1 MSSSASRPV
10 VDHSISISK
19 RNFPEPGAKPFQVK
33 VRGHIFQGIVVKKG
47 GKFFAYQNLCQH
59 LPITLDLKDGN
70 FFTHD
75 KKYLQCH
82 MHGAM
87 YEADTGV
94 CIAGP
99 CLGATLVALD
109 LAEEVSHV
117 IVRIPESFGKSPP
130 KKTGN

>member
-1 MSSSASRPV
+1 MSSASSSRPV
-10 VDHSISISK
+10 LGHSISISK
-19 RNFPEPGAKPFQVK
+19 KNFPDPGAKPFQAK
-33 VRGHIFQGIVVKKG
+33 VRGHLFHGILVKKN
-47 GKFFAYQNLCQH
+47 GKFFAYHNLCQH
-59 LPITLDLKDGN
+59 LPITLDLRDGN

-99 CLGATLVALD
+99 CLGSKLVGLPVAD
-109 LAEEVSHV
+109 VEGESHV
-117 IVRIPESFGKSPP
+117 IVTIPAEFAKPI
-130 KKTGN
+130 KRE